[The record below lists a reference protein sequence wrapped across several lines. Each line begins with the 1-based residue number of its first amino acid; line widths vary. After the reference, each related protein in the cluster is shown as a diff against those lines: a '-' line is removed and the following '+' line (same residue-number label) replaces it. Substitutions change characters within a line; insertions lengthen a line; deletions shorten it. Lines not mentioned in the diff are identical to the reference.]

1 LSNLGKWYYDY
12 LTAISAIFRAFFNK
26 NEIFQKLENHT
37 ETLDGDFRRL
47 LQKYKNACWKHLTA
61 RYNNLEWIAAL
72 ALRGGV
78 A

>member
-1 LSNLGKWYYDY
+1 
-12 LTAISAIFRAFFNK
+12 
-26 NEIFQKLENHT
+26 
-37 ETLDGDFRRL
+37 LDGDFRRL